1 MVEGMD
7 EAPRTVISPCISTVF
22 SGGRLRKR
30 DSQMTV
36 RRHPKTAEEV
46 LQRGAQRSA
55 RKFARNEVIPSIGT
69 LLREFVLFQSGLF
82 RGFDPGPCDVRS
94 LDGDPRSEPGTGF
107 AHAESRTR
115 GHGARD
121 VACAE

>member
-1 MVEGMD
+1 M
-7 EAPRTVISPCISTVF
+7 ASC
-22 SGGRLRKR
+22 GGRLRKR

-46 LQRGAQRSA
+46 LQRGAQPSA

-82 RGFDPGPCDVRS
+82 RGFDPGPPIGPCGRFCY
-94 LDGDPRSEPGTGF
+94 PRSEAGVVRQNIVKLEALRLDGQYPT
-107 AHAESRTR
+107 
-115 GHGARD
+115 ARPQ
-121 VACAE
+121 V

>member
-1 MVEGMD
+1 
-7 EAPRTVISPCISTVF
+7 
-22 SGGRLRKR
+22 
-30 DSQMTV
+30 MTV

-46 LQRGAQRSA
+46 LQRGARPSA

-82 RGFDPGPCDVRS
+82 RGFDPGPPIGPCDVRS
-94 LDGDPRSEPGTGF
+94 IDGGPRSEPGTGF

-121 VACAE
+121 VAYAEYLQGRAFAHPTGLERNAR